1 MADAFWA
8 FRDDLDDVSRRLVDA
23 GSVVNHLEAWAEAL
37 SALPRDA
44 ELPRPL
50 LVKRLRGEFT
60 VSQRALRGEQNKGGR
75 LREPTALSLAR
86 DALPRSA
93 SSSPRPRGSGNG
105 RRRRRPM
112 PRSRP

>member
-1 MADAFWA
+1 M
-8 FRDDLDDVSRRLVDA
+8 DDVSRRLVDA

-44 ELPRPL
+44 ALPAP

-60 VSQRALRGEQNKGGR
+60 VSQRALRGEQHKGGR

-93 SSSPRPRGSGNG
+93 SQSPRPR
-105 RRRRRPM
+105 
-112 PRSRP
+112 